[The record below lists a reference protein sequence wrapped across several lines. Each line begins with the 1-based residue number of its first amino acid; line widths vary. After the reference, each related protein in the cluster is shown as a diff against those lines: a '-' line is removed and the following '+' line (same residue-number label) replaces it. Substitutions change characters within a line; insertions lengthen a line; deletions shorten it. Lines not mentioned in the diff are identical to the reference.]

1 MSRRRFE
8 RLVAR
13 AVRDLPSR
21 IRERLDNVEI
31 VIADWPTR
39 EDLAAAG
46 LDEGETLFG
55 LYQGI
60 PLTGRTTS
68 YGFAL
73 PDKITIFQGP
83 IEEACRSD
91 WAIRQE
97 VQRTVLHE
105 LAHHLGFSDDDL
117 ARFGLE

>member
-13 AVRDLPSR
+13 AVRDLPPR